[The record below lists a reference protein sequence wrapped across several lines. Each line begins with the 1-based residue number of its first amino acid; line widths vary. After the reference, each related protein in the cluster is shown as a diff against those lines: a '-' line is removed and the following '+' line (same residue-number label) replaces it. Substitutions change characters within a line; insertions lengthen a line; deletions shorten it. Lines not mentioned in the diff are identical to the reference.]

1 MYVARDK
8 DGQLWLFTYK
18 PKQSTTTWHYDEG
31 DDGYGDM
38 MELNPELYPNV
49 RFSSNPL
56 EVVLKPVVEESNI
69 LETLGNSQV
78 QDILEEMGMIDE
90 DGNCPY
96 TAEEIFKAGIA
107 YAFKQSI
114 D

>member
-1 MYVARDK
+1 MWIARDE

-18 PKQSTTTWHYDEG
+18 PRQAAASWHYDEG

-49 RFSSNPL
+49 KFSSCPL

-69 LETLGNSQV
+69 LKTLGNSQI
-78 QDILEEMGMIDE
+78 QDILKEIGIFNE
-90 DGNCPY
+90 DGNCLH

>member
-1 MYVARDK
+1 MYIARDK

-18 PKQSTTTWHYDEG
+18 PRQSATVWHYDEG
-31 DDGYGDM
+31 DDGYGDI

-49 RFSSNPL
+49 TFSSGPL
-56 EVVLKPVVEESNI
+56 EVVFKPVVEESNI
-69 LETLGNSQV
+69 LKALSDGQV
-78 QDILEEMGMIDE
+78 QDILKRMGMLDE
-90 DGNCPY
+90 DGNCPHA
-96 TAEEIFKAGIA
+96 AEEIFKAGIA